1 MHYLDVRLI
10 VIGVLVILF
19 SHLSLLFAYLYVT
32 AKNRSLRETKNVKDL
47 SGGILRFLRKH
58 NYSREIIL
66 EKLKSK
72 ETRLFKMRKPII
84 LGLILLLFYFVSRT
98 SQGLLMH
105 YYFRRDFD
113 FLNSKDFIMLLV
125 ANFVVFT
132 VLWRKI
138 VLITLRIQINELS
151 RLLEEK

>member
-32 AKNRSLRETKNVKDL
+32 SKNRSLRETKNVKDL

-66 EKLKSK
+66 ERYK
-72 ETRLFKMRKPII
+72 RLGR
-84 LGLILLLFYFVSRT
+84 
-98 SQGLLMH
+98 
-105 YYFRRDFD
+105 
-113 FLNSKDFIMLLV
+113 
-125 ANFVVFT
+125 
-132 VLWRKI
+132 
-138 VLITLRIQINELS
+138 
-151 RLLEEK
+151 